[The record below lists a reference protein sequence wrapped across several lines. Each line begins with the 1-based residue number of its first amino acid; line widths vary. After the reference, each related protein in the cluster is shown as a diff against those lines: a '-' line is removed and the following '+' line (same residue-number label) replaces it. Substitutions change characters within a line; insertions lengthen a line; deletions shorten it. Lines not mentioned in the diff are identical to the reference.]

1 MHLIQPAVYAAA
13 ACTTANLLPRCSIAW
28 PPLQEVADLIER
40 CMRLEVSERPTA
52 QQLMLQLEELSERG
66 RFRQHTATS
75 KAAAVAAAVIGK
87 GGGPGKSSAPNSRS
101 PGSSRS
107 PAAGS
112 GSPAATW
119 NYS

>member
-1 MHLIQPAVYAAA
+1 
-13 ACTTANLLPRCSIAW
+13 
-28 PPLQEVADLIER
+28 
-40 CMRLEVSERPTA
+40 MRLEVSERPTA

-101 PGSSRS
+101 PGSGSKS
-107 PAAGS
+107 PGDGS

-119 NYS
+119 NSS